1 MKVAEITKKLK
12 EENIDVTKLVIN
24 KQYIL
29 RLSNKSTLHINY
41 TNDKNT
47 NIQVFGI
54 PENVKQTKNILGIKE

>member
-1 MKVAEITKKLK
+1 MKVAEITKRLK

-47 NIQVFGI
+47 NIQVLGI
-54 PENVKQTKNILGIKE
+54 PENVKQTKKILGIKE

>member
-54 PENVKQTKNILGIKE
+54 PENVKQTKKILGIKE